1 MRAASRI
8 LAKAARAVRAATS
21 STPGGA
27 MTANTTLTRRIGEL
41 EVPAPGQWMIDPV
54 HSHIEFIARHMMISK
69 VRGTFRE
76 FVGTITIAEDPT
88 QSSVEATIIA
98 ASIETGDPNRDAHLR
113 SPEFL
118 DVERYPEVRYRSR
131 SVRPSEND
139 HWCVDGDLTIRGV
152 TRPVTLEVEF
162 CGVATDP
169 WGNARAGF
177 LGSTEINREDF
188 DITWNQALET
198 GGFLVGKGVKVELDV
213 EAVRSADE

>member
-1 MRAASRI
+1 M
-8 LAKAARAVRAATS
+8 LAGAARAVRAHVKHS
-21 STPGGA
+21 GGA
-27 MTANTTLTRRIGEL
+27 MTANTTLTRHIGEL
-41 EVPAPGQWMIDPV
+41 EVPAPGQWTIDPV
-54 HSHIEFIARHMMISK
+54 HSHIALVARHMMISK

-76 FVGTITIAEDPT
+76 FAGIITIAEDPT
-88 QSSVEATIIA
+88 QSSVEATIMA
-98 ASIETGDPNRDAHLR
+98 ASIDTGDASRDAHLR

-169 WGNARAGF
+169 WGSARAAF

-198 GGFLVGKGVKVELDV
+198 GGILVGNSVKIDIEVQ
-213 EAVRSADE
+213 AVKQLPVAAGT